1 MPGDKWPEH
10 TPDIGWSGRLLLLL
24 AIGIVLIAAVGWLAG

>member
-10 TPDIGWSGRLLLLL
+10 TPDIGWGGRLTLLLVFLVFLL
-24 AIGIVLIAAVGWLAG
+24 AAFGWLL